1 MCKPV
6 TSMEEIIEAIKEG
19 VRSAN
24 LPIRDTDEEVP
35 LLKQEKSSQSSYLF
49 PFFLLFFQGEGIGV
63 QCPLF
68 LCR

>member
-6 TSMEEIIEAIKEG
+6 TSTEEIIEAIKEG

-35 LLKQEKSSQSSYLF
+35 LLKQEKSSQSS
-49 PFFLLFFQGEGIGV
+49 
-63 QCPLF
+63 
-68 LCR
+68 

>member
-24 LPIRDTDEEVP
+24 LPIRDTDEDVP
-35 LLKQEKSSQSSYLF
+35 VAAVSIPGKPISNKGVKSN
-49 PFFLLFFQGEGIGV
+49 V
-63 QCPLF
+63 
-68 LCR
+68 

>member
-24 LPIRDTDEEVP
+24 LPSDDGQIPPYMNGNQIADVIQTSTYDKFLEV
-35 LLKQEKSSQSSYLF
+35 LSQS
-49 PFFLLFFQGEGIGV
+49 
-63 QCPLF
+63 
-68 LCR
+68 

>member
-6 TSMEEIIEAIKEG
+6 TSTEEIIEAIKEG

-35 LLKQEKSSQSSYLF
+35 LLKQEKSSQSEKCH
-49 PFFLLFFQGEGIGV
+49 PVKE
-63 QCPLF
+63 
-68 LCR
+68 

>member
-24 LPIRDTDEEVP
+24 LPSDDAQIPPYMDGNQIADVIQTSTYDKFLEV
-35 LLKQEKSSQSSYLF
+35 LSQS
-49 PFFLLFFQGEGIGV
+49 
-63 QCPLF
+63 
-68 LCR
+68 

>member
-24 LPIRDTDEEVP
+24 LPSDDGQIPPYMDGNQIADVIQTSTYDKFLEV
-35 LLKQEKSSQSSYLF
+35 LSQS
-49 PFFLLFFQGEGIGV
+49 
-63 QCPLF
+63 
-68 LCR
+68 